1 MAQQQA
7 AVDHQLTAGRG
18 MVPVCTAAE
27 GKKQTG
33 TNKQQQKQQASSC
46 CSEHDQ
52 DMADLEL
59 AMALPMGVQRQD
71 SLYRDATR
79 AGGGGGNGNQHEGW
93 ARTLRLAFQC
103 VGVLY
108 GDIGTSPLY
117 VYSSTFTGGI
127 RDVDD
132 LLGVL
137 SLIIYSFLLF
147 TIIKYVYIA
156 LRANDD
162 GDGGTFALYSLISRH
177 AKVSLVPNHQP
188 EDELQTTADDAVL
201 GKRGSMRR
209 RSVQLASHR
218 EQRAVWVKELLET
231 SKPVRISLFLFTIV
245 ATAMVISDA
254 CLTPAISVLSAV
266 GGLKE
271 KAPNL
276 TTDQIVWITVG
287 ILVLLFAVQRFGTDK
302 VGYLF
307 APVVLLWLLLIGGV
321 GVYNLVKHDVS
332 VLRAFNPK
340 YILDYFRRNGRDAW
354 VSLGGVLLCFTGTEA
369 LFADLGYFS
378 VRSIQLSF
386 GFGLVPAVL
395 LAYIGQAAFLRRYP
409 EQVANTF
416 YQSTPESMFW
426 PTFVLAL
433 AASVIGSQAMI
444 SCAFATI
451 SHSQALGCFPRVKVL
466 HTSRQYQ
473 GQLYIPEVNFL
484 LALVACVVTLAFK
497 TTAVIAEAHGI
508 CVVLVMLITTLLL
521 TLVMLLVWRVNAA
534 CVALFFAVFAAAES
548 VYLSSVLYRFAHGG
562 YIPVAMSALL
572 VAVMVLWHYVHVKRY
587 KYELERTVS
596 HESVVR
602 DLLPRCRTVPGVG
615 LFYTDLVQGIPPVFP
630 HLVDKIP
637 SIHAVLLFVSVKH
650 LPVPHIDATER
661 FLFRQLTE
669 AGTGTGSSPSSTPR
683 VFRCVAR
690 YGYRDPLEEARD
702 FAASLVERL
711 QYYIRDVNLYGVDHQ
726 QPGAKVSYP
735 SSRCDSMVV
744 ARQRSVMMLR
754 QSSAA
759 SYYSYTTETAA
770 TTTQQLQ
777 LARARSTSGGG
788 PPPPGILHSA
798 SCEERAEQLARARS
812 TGIFA
817 EEMLTPAE
825 SFSELSRMGSIG
837 GMQQQA
843 AAAVKISLEEMARIE
858 EEQRFI
864 EREMEKGVVY
874 ILGESEV
881 VARPHSSLLKKI
893 LVNYAYAFLRNN
905 CRQGEKMLAIPKS
918 QLLKVGMSY
927 EI

>member
-1 MAQQQA
+1 MAA
-7 AVDHQLTAGRG
+7 A
-18 MVPVCTAAE
+18 
-27 GKKQTG
+27 
-33 TNKQQQKQQASSC
+33 
-46 CSEHDQ
+46 
-52 DMADLEL
+52 ADLER
-59 AMALPMGVQRQD
+59 ALETETETAQVQVHQVPVQRQD
-71 SLYRDATR
+71 SLYRDASR
-79 AGGGGGNGNQHEGW
+79 ANHHLQHQAEEEEGW

-117 VYSSTFTGGI
+117 VYSSTFTGSGGI
-127 RDVDD
+127 RDTDD

-177 AKVSLVPNHQP
+177 AKVSLVPNHQA
-188 EDELQTTADDAVL
+188 EDELVRQTLQDADMPLIKPSSSLRASSSSSL
-201 GKRGSMRR
+201 RR
-209 RSVQLASHR
+209 RTVQLASPR
-218 EQRAVWVKELLET
+218 EQRAQRVKELLET
-231 SKPVRISLFLFTIV
+231 SKPVRIALFLLTIL
-245 ATAMVISDA
+245 ATAMVITDA

-266 GGLKE
+266 GGLKD

-276 TTDQIVWITVG
+276 TTDQVVWITVG
-287 ILVLLFAVQRFGTDK
+287 ILVLLFGVQRFGTDK

-321 GVYNLVKHDVS
+321 GVYNLVRHDLG

-340 YILDYFRRNGRDAW
+340 YIADYFRRNGRDAW

-386 GFGLVPAVL
+386 ACGLVPAVL
-395 LAYIGQAAFLRRYP
+395 LAYIGQAAFLRRRP
-409 EQVANTF
+409 DLVANAF
-416 YQSTPESMFW
+416 YESTPAPLFW

-433 AASVIGSQAMI
+433 AASVVGSQAMI

-451 SHSQALGCFPRVKVL
+451 SHSQALGCFPRVRVL
-466 HTSRQYQ
+466 HTSRSYQ
-473 GQLYIPEVNFL
+473 GQLYIPEVNLL
-484 LALVACVVTLAFK
+484 LALAACVVTLAAR

-534 CVALFFAVFAAAES
+534 WVALFFAVFAAAES
-548 VYLSSVLYRFAHGG
+548 VYLSAVLYRFAHGG
-562 YIPVAMSALL
+562 YIPVAMSAAL

-587 KYELERTVS
+587 HYELERTVS
-596 HESVVR
+596 HDAVR
-602 DLLPRCRTVPGVG
+602 DLLARRDVRRVPGVG

-650 LPVPHIDATER
+650 LPVPHVDATER
-661 FLFRQLTE
+661 FLFRQVV
-669 AGTGTGSSPSSTPR
+669 ADSSSR

-702 FAASLVERL
+702 FAACLVERL
-711 QYYIRDVNLYGVDHQ
+711 QYYIRDVSLYGEDHHHQ
-726 QPGAKVSYP
+726 AAARVSYP
-735 SSRCDSMVV
+735 PSSSRCDSGAGAAM
-744 ARQRSVMMLR
+744 ARQRSSSVSVVSMTMGSMR
-754 QSSAA
+754 QSSM
-759 SYYSYTTETAA
+759 
-770 TTTQQLQ
+770 
-777 LARARSTSGGG
+777 
-788 PPPPGILHSA
+788 HSA
-798 SCEERAEQLARARS
+798 SCGRSS
-812 TGIFA
+812 TGGVFA

-825 SFSELSRMGSIG
+825 SFSELSRMGSS
-837 GMQQQA
+837 GMLMQMQTSM
-843 AAAVKISLEEMARIE
+843 KMSLEEMARIE

-874 ILGESEV
+874 ILGETEV
-881 VARPHSSLLKKI
+881 VARPHSSLLKK
-893 LVNYAYAFLRNN
+893 LMVNYAYAFLRNN

>member
-1 MAQQQA
+1 MAQVQVQVQA
-7 AVDHQLTAGRG
+7 A
-18 MVPVCTAAE
+18 AATME
-27 GKKQTG
+27 MMLKKP
-33 TNKQQQKQQASSC
+33 QASSS
-46 CSEHDQ
+46 CSD
-52 DMADLEL
+52 DMADLERAL
-59 AMALPMGVQRQD
+59 ALEVAAPTTVPRQD

-79 AGGGGGNGNQHEGW
+79 AAGGGNHEGQDGW

-127 RDVDD
+127 RHTDD

-177 AKVSLVPNHQP
+177 AKVSLVPNHQA
-188 EDELQTTADDAVL
+188 EDDINGGGDEAVL
-201 GKRGSMRR
+201 AAKPSLRGSVRR
-209 RSVQLASHR
+209 RTVQLASSR
-218 EQRAVWVKELLET
+218 EQRAQWVKQLLET
-231 SKPVRISLFLFTIV
+231 SKPVRISLFLLTV
-245 ATAMVISDA
+245 LATAMVISDA

-276 TTDQIVWITVG
+276 TTDQIVWITVA

-321 GVYNLVKHDVS
+321 GVYNLLRHDVG

-386 GFGLVPAVL
+386 AFGLVPAVL

-409 EQVANTF
+409 DQVANTF
-416 YQSTPESMFW
+416 YQSTPEALFW

-484 LALVACVVTLAFK
+484 LALAACVVTLAAK
-497 TTAVIAEAHGI
+497 TTTVIAEAHGI

-534 CVALFFAVFAAAES
+534 WVALFFFVFAAAES
-548 VYLSSVLYRFAHGG
+548 AYLSSVLYRFAHGG
-562 YIPVAMSALL
+562 YIPVAMSAVLM
-572 VAVMVLWHYVHVKRY
+572 AVMVLWHYVHVRRY
-587 KYELERTVS
+587 EYELERTVS
-596 HESVVR
+596 HDTVRELLARR
-602 DLLPRCRTVPGVG
+602 DLVRVPGVG
-615 LFYTDLVQGIPPVFP
+615 LFYTELVQGIPPVFP
-630 HLVDKIP
+630 HLVEKIP

-650 LPVPHIDATER
+650 LPVPHVDAAER
-661 FLFRQLTE
+661 FLFRQVVSE
-669 AGTGTGSSPSSTPR
+669 SGGGGR

-690 YGYRDPLEEARD
+690 YGYRDPLEEAKD

-711 QYYIRDVNLYGVDHQ
+711 QYYVRDVNLYGVDHQ
-726 QPGAKVSYP
+726 QAGARVSYP
-735 SSRCDSMVV
+735 SSRCDSMAM
-744 ARQRSVMMLR
+744 ARQRSVGNMNMMR
-754 QSSAA
+754 PSA
-759 SYYSYTTETAA
+759 SYTES
-770 TTTQQLQ
+770 
-777 LARARSTSGGG
+777 LALSRARSSGMTTTMMLGM
-788 PPPPGILHSA
+788 HSA
-798 SCEERAEQLARARS
+798 SCTDQQRACRPTAA
-812 TGIFA
+812 GVFA

-825 SFSELSRMGSIG
+825 SFSELSRMGSV
-837 GMQQQA
+837 Q
-843 AAAVKISLEEMARIE
+843 AAVKMSLEEMARIE

-874 ILGESEV
+874 ILGEAEV
-881 VARPHSSLLKKI
+881 VARPHSSLLNKVM
-893 LVNYAYAFLRNN
+893 VNYAYAFLRKN

-918 QLLKVGMSY
+918 QLLKVGMTY

>member
-1 MAQQQA
+1 MAA
-7 AVDHQLTAGRG
+7 QLPA
-18 MVPVCTAAE
+18 
-27 GKKQTG
+27 TG
-33 TNKQQQKQQASSC
+33 EMRKQQGSSC
-46 CSEHDQ
+46 CGSEAAS
-52 DMADLEL
+52 DMADLERAL
-59 AMALPMGVQRQD
+59 REVAPAMAVQRQD
-71 SLYRDATR
+71 SLYREAMTR
-79 AGGGGGNGNQHEGW
+79 AGGGGHGGGGGQEGW

-117 VYSSTFTGGI
+117 VYSSTFTAGV
-127 RDVDD
+127 RHTDD

-177 AKVSLVPNHQP
+177 AKVSLVPNHQA
-188 EDELQTTADDAVL
+188 EDEVRMMEPSEDAVL
-201 GKRGSMRR
+201 MAKASLRGSRR
-209 RSVQLASHR
+209 RTVQLASSREHR
-218 EQRAVWVKELLET
+218 AQWVKQLLET
-231 SKPVRISLFLFTIV
+231 SKPVRISLFLLTIL

-271 KAPNL
+271 KVPNL
-276 TTDQIVWITVG
+276 TTDQIVWLTVG
-287 ILVLLFAVQRFGTDK
+287 ILVALFAVQRFGTDK

-321 GVYNLVKHDVS
+321 GVYNLLKHDVG
-332 VLRAFNPK
+332 VLRAFNPR
-340 YILDYFRRNGRDAW
+340 YIVDYFRRNGRDAW

-386 GFGLVPAVL
+386 AFGLVPAVL
-395 LAYIGQAAFLRRYP
+395 LAYIGQAAFLRRRP
-409 EQVANTF
+409 DLVADAF
-416 YQSTPESMFW
+416 YASTPPAMFW

-433 AASVIGSQAMI
+433 ASSVIGSQAMI

-473 GQLYIPEVNFL
+473 GQLYIPEVNLL
-484 LALVACVVTLAFK
+484 LAAAACVVTLAAK

-534 CVALFFAVFAAAES
+534 WVALFFAVFAAAES

-562 YIPVAMSALL
+562 YIPVAMSAAL
-572 VAVMVLWHYVHVKRY
+572 VAVMVLWHYVHVRRY
-587 KYELERTVS
+587 EHELERTVS
-596 HESVVR
+596 HDAVR
-602 DLLPRCRTVPGVG
+602 ELLARRDVARVPGVG
-615 LFYTDLVQGIPPVFP
+615 LFYTELVQGVPPVFP
-630 HLVDKIP
+630 HLVEKIP
-637 SIHAVLLFVSVKH
+637 SVHAVLLFVSVKH
-650 LPVPHIDATER
+650 LPVPHVDAGER
-661 FLFRQLTE
+661 FLFRQVAAE
-669 AGTGTGSSPSSTPR
+669 RGAR
-683 VFRCVAR
+683 VYRCVAR
-690 YGYRDPLEEARD
+690 YGYRDAMEEARE
-702 FAASLVERL
+702 FAAGLVERL
-711 QYYIRDVNLYGVDHQ
+711 QYYVRDVGLYGADHAP
-726 QPGAKVSYP
+726 PGAAAVSYP
-735 SSRCDSMVV
+735 SSRCDSAM
-744 ARQRSVMMLR
+744 
-754 QSSAA
+754 SSM
-759 SYYSYTTETAA
+759 
-770 TTTQQLQ
+770 
-777 LARARSTSGGG
+777 ARARSVTGGRGSGVGSMRR
-788 PPPPGILHSA
+788 SA
-798 SCEERAEQLARARS
+798 SYAESVAALRSSGARGGAAMAMAMAAMAEQEQQQQQLGRARS
-812 TGIFA
+812 TATGVHA

-825 SFSELSRMGSIG
+825 SFSELARMGSLRG
-837 GMQQQA
+837 GMGTQMVT
-843 AAAVKISLEEMARIE
+843 AVKMSLEEMARIE
-858 EEQRFI
+858 EEQRSI

-874 ILGESEV
+874 IMGETEV
-881 VARPHSSLLKKI
+881 VARPHSSLLKKL

-918 QLLKVGMSY
+918 QLLKVGMTY

>member
-1 MAQQQA
+1 
-7 AVDHQLTAGRG
+7 
-18 MVPVCTAAE
+18 MVAAE
-27 GKKQTG
+27 GKAAG
-33 TNKQQQKQQASSC
+33 NKTMMQKQQASSC
-46 CSEHDQ
+46 CSDRDQ

-59 AMALPMGVQRQD
+59 ALEAVVPVSVQRQD

-79 AGGGGGNGNQHEGW
+79 AGGGGQQQHEGW

-117 VYSSTFTGGI
+117 VYSSTFAGGI
-127 RDVDD
+127 RDTDD

-162 GDGGTFALYSLISRH
+162 GDGGTLALYSLISRH

-188 EDELQTTADDAVL
+188 EDELQTPNAAAAVL
-201 GKRGSMRR
+201 GKHGSVRR
-209 RSVQLASHR
+209 RTVQLAASHGR

-231 SKPVRISLFLFTIV
+231 SKPVRISLFFLTIV

-287 ILVLLFAVQRFGTDK
+287 ILVLLFAVQRFGTHK

-321 GVYNLVKHDVS
+321 GVYNLLRHDVT

-378 VRSIQLSF
+378 IRSIQLSF

-409 EQVANTF
+409 EQVSNAF
-416 YQSTPESMFW
+416 YQSTPESIFW

-466 HTSRQYQ
+466 HTSRQYR
-473 GQLYIPEVNFL
+473 GQLYIPEVNLL
-484 LALVACVVTLAFK
+484 LALVACVVTLASK

-562 YIPVAMSALL
+562 YIPVAMSAVL

-650 LPVPHIDATER
+650 LPVPHVDATER
-661 FLFRQLTE
+661 FLFRQVASSSESDTA
-669 AGTGTGSSPSSTPR
+669 AGPR

-690 YGYRDPLEEARD
+690 YGYRDLLEEASD
-702 FAASLVERL
+702 FAGSLVERL
-711 QYYIRDVNLYGVDHQ
+711 QYYIRDVNLYGVEHQ

-735 SSRCDSMVV
+735 SSRCDSMILM
-744 ARQRSVMMLR
+744 ARQRSSVMMLR

-759 SYYSYTTETAA
+759 SYYSSYAA
-770 TTTQQLQ
+770 AAETQQLQ
-777 LARARSTSGGG
+777 LARARSTSGAGG
-788 PPPPGILHSA
+788 ILLHSA
-798 SCEERAEQLARARS
+798 SERAEQLARARS

-837 GMQQQA
+837 GGGMQ
-843 AAAVKISLEEMARIE
+843 AVKISLEEMARIE

-881 VARPHSSLLKKI
+881 VARPHSSLLKKL

>member
-1 MAQQQA
+1 MVNDDMESGGGCERKKPASSSCSDDMAELDRALA
-7 AVDHQLTAGRG
+7 AV
-18 MVPVCTAAE
+18 
-27 GKKQTG
+27 
-33 TNKQQQKQQASSC
+33 
-46 CSEHDQ
+46 
-52 DMADLEL
+52 EL
-59 AMALPMGVQRQD
+59 PTTVQRQD
-71 SLYRDATR
+71 SLYRDASR
-79 AGGGGGNGNQHEGW
+79 AGGHGQQGQQEGW

-127 RDVDD
+127 RHTDD

-177 AKVSLVPNHQP
+177 AKVSLVPNHQA
-188 EDELQTTADDAVL
+188 EDELTHADDDDAAVL
-201 GKRGSMRR
+201 KSSSLRGSLRR
-209 RSVQLASHR
+209 RTVQLASPR
-218 EQRAVWVKELLET
+218 DQRAQWLKDLLET
-231 SKPVRISLFLFTIV
+231 SKPVRISLFLLTV
-245 ATAMVISDA
+245 LATAMVITDA

-276 TTDQIVWITVG
+276 TTEQIVWMTVG
-287 ILVLLFAVQRFGTDK
+287 ILLVLFGVQRFGTDK

-321 GVYNLVKHDVS
+321 GVYNLLRHDVG
-332 VLRAFNPK
+332 VLRAFNPR
-340 YILDYFRRNGRDAW
+340 YIVDYFSRNGRDAW

-386 GFGLVPAVL
+386 ACGLVPAVL
-395 LAYIGQAAFLRRYP
+395 LAYMGQAAFLRRHP
-409 EQVANTF
+409 AQVAETF
-416 YQSTPESMFW
+416 YRSTPEVLFW
-426 PTFVLAL
+426 PTLVLAL
-433 AASVIGSQAMI
+433 ATSVVGSQAMI

-451 SHSQALGCFPRVKVL
+451 SHSQAMGCFPRVRVL
-466 HTSRQYQ
+466 HTSRHYH
-473 GQLYIPEVNFL
+473 GQVYIPEVNFL
-484 LALVACVVTLAFK
+484 LALVACVVTVAARG

-534 CVALFFAVFAAAES
+534 WVALFFAVFAAAES
-548 VYLSSVLYRFAHGG
+548 AYLSSVLYRFAHGG
-562 YIPVAMSALL
+562 YIPVAMSAALM
-572 VAVMVLWHYVHVKRY
+572 AVMVLWHYVHVRRY
-587 KYELERTVS
+587 EHELERTVS
-596 HESVVR
+596 HESVRELLARRDVVR
-602 DLLPRCRTVPGVG
+602 VPGVG
-615 LFYTDLVQGIPPVFP
+615 LFYTELVQGIPPVFP
-630 HLVDKIP
+630 HLVHKIP

-650 LPVPHIDATER
+650 LPVPHVDAAER
-661 FLFRQLTE
+661 FLFRQV
-669 AGTGTGSSPSSTPR
+669 ADHHADSGSDTNSTSRSR

-711 QYYIRDVNLYGVDHQ
+711 QYYVRDVNLYGVDHL

-735 SSRCDSMVV
+735 TSRCDSM
-744 ARQRSVMMLR
+744 ATSMRRQRSVNMMMMR
-754 QSSAA
+754 PSA
-759 SYYSYTTETAA
+759 SYTESLA
-770 TTTQQLQ
+770 
-777 LARARSTSGGG
+777 LARARSTSSGTMMM
-788 PPPPGILHSA
+788 LAHSA
-798 SCEERAEQLARARS
+798 SCNNSNIRPTTTT
-812 TGIFA
+812 TGVFA

-825 SFSELSRMGSIG
+825 SFSELSRMGSAAG
-837 GMQQQA
+837 GMMK
-843 AAAVKISLEEMARIE
+843 VSLEEMARIE

-874 ILGESEV
+874 ILGEAEV
-881 VARPHSSLLKKI
+881 VARPNSSLLKKI
-893 LVNYAYAFLRNN
+893 MVNYAYAFLRKN

>member
-1 MAQQQA
+1 
-7 AVDHQLTAGRG
+7 
-18 MVPVCTAAE
+18 
-27 GKKQTG
+27 
-33 TNKQQQKQQASSC
+33 
-46 CSEHDQ
+46 
-52 DMADLEL
+52 MADLEL
-59 AMALPMGVQRQD
+59 ALEPTTVPRQD

-79 AGGGGGNGNQHEGW
+79 AGGGGGNLHDGQQDGW

-127 RDVDD
+127 HHTDD

-177 AKVSLVPNHQP
+177 AKVSLVPNHQA
-188 EDELQTTADDAVL
+188 EDELMHIDGGGDEAVL
-201 GKRGSMRR
+201 AAKPSLRGSVRR
-209 RSVQLASHR
+209 RTVQLASPR
-218 EQRAVWVKELLET
+218 EQRAQWVKQLLET
-231 SKPVRISLFLFTIV
+231 SKPVRISLFLLTV
-245 ATAMVISDA
+245 LATAMVISDA

-276 TTDQIVWITVG
+276 TTDQIVWMTVG
-287 ILVLLFAVQRFGTDK
+287 ILVLLFGVQRFGTHK

-321 GVYNLVKHDVS
+321 GVYNLLRHDVG

-340 YILDYFRRNGRDAW
+340 YILDYFRRNGRNGW

-386 GFGLVPAVL
+386 AFGLVPAVL
-395 LAYIGQAAFLRRYP
+395 LAYIGQAAFLRRHP
-409 EQVANTF
+409 DQVASAF
-416 YQSTPESMFW
+416 YRSTPEALFW
-426 PTFVLAL
+426 PTLVLAL
-433 AASVIGSQAMI
+433 GASVVGSQAMI

-473 GQLYIPEVNFL
+473 GQLYIPEVNLL
-484 LALVACVVTLAFK
+484 LAVAACVVTLAAR

-508 CVVLVMLITTLLL
+508 CVVLVMLVTTLLL

-534 CVALFFAVFAAAES
+534 CVALFFVVFAAAES
-548 VYLSSVLYRFAHGG
+548 AYLSSVLYRLAHGG
-562 YIPVAMSALL
+562 YIPVAMSAALMG
-572 VAVMVLWHYVHVKRY
+572 VMVLWHYVHVRRY
-587 KYELERTVS
+587 EHELGRTVS
-596 HESVVR
+596 HESVRELLARR
-602 DLLPRCRTVPGVG
+602 DVARAPGVG
-615 LFYTDLVQGIPPVFP
+615 LFYTELVQGIPPVFP

-637 SIHAVLLFVSVKH
+637 SVHAVLLFVSVKH
-650 LPVPHIDATER
+650 LPVPHVDAAER
-661 FLFRQLTE
+661 FLFRQVV
-669 AGTGTGSSPSSTPR
+669 AMSDDDDRR

-702 FAASLVERL
+702 FAGSLVERL
-711 QYYIRDVNLYGVDHQ
+711 QYYVRDVNLYGEA
-726 QPGAKVSYP
+726 GACILGVSYP
-735 SSRCDSMVV
+735 SSRCDSMR
-744 ARQRSVMMLR
+744 RQRSVGIGSNMNMMMR
-754 QSSAA
+754 
-759 SYYSYTTETAA
+759 
-770 TTTQQLQ
+770 
-777 LARARSTSGGG
+777 
-788 PPPPGILHSA
+788 PSA
-798 SCEERAEQLARARS
+798 SCTEHPALQRACSRP
-812 TGIFA
+812 GVFA

-825 SFSELSRMGSIG
+825 SFSELSRMGSVA
-837 GMQQQA
+837 QAQA
-843 AAAVKISLEEMARIE
+843 AKIQQVSLEEIARIE

-864 EREMEKGVVY
+864 QREMDKGVVY
-874 ILGESEV
+874 ILGEAEV
-881 VARPHSSLLKKI
+881 VARPHSSLLNK
-893 LVNYAYAFLRNN
+893 LMVNYAYAFLRNN

-918 QLLKVGMSY
+918 QLLKVGITY